1 MNPLKLH
8 HNNRKSPSRTK
19 GRATNQCVY
28 GHGPASASFGRS
40 KGSLWCQSKERTLV
54 SLKNEEIRLVNK
66 LGGAVFLQY
75 AANKNKHKLN
85 PKTQHNKAGKCLVNV
100 L

>member
-1 MNPLKLH
+1 MVPIK
-8 HNNRKSPSRTK
+8 
-19 GRATNQCVY
+19 RANA
-28 GHGPASASFGRS
+28 GES
-40 KGSLWCQSKERTLV
+40 E
-54 SLKNEEIRLVNK
+54 NEEIRLVNK